1 MVVAVL
7 WVGIDWWGRRPA
19 ALLILLLGFFGQWLP
34 WALSPRGT
42 FIYHLLPAVP
52 LGCIALA
59 VIISGAWK
67 GGGLGRWAA
76 AAYVVAVIFT
86 FAFFYP
92 IYTAMPLDPD
102 QVALRM
108 WLPSWR

>member
-1 MVVAVL
+1 
-7 WVGIDWWGRRPA
+7 
-19 ALLILLLGFFGQWLP
+19 
-34 WALSPRGT
+34 
-42 FIYHLLPAVP
+42 VP

-59 VIISGAWK
+59 VVVSSAWK
-67 GGGLGRWAA
+67 SGGLARWAA
-76 AAYVVAVIFT
+76 AGYVVAVIAT

-92 IYTAMPLDPD
+92 IYTAFPLDPD